1 MSLFG
6 ALILV
11 MNFEKGLRTASLR
24 ETEDLLSR
32 MEEPSMKP
40 KTVAILIVGILFLIV
55 LFQNLGSV
63 PLRLLFWTFPVSL
76 LLVILVPFLAGLAI
90 GWFLK
95 TTPSL
100 RKPQDQELARK
111 S

>member
-1 MSLFG
+1 
-6 ALILV
+6 
-11 MNFEKGLRTASLR
+11 
-24 ETEDLLSR
+24 
-32 MEEPSMKP
+32 MKP
-40 KTVAILIVGILFLIV
+40 KTAAILIVAILFLIV
-55 LFQNLGSV
+55 LFQNLGAV
-63 PLRLLFWTFPVSL
+63 PLRMLFWSFQISL

-100 RKPQDQELARK
+100 RKPQDQGLAKK